1 MSFHPVKCLV
11 LRSTRSKK
19 PINTTYQLHGQVLS
33 IVPSTIYLGLTI
45 QDDGE
50 WKNQINNFETK
61 GNQLLGFLRRNMK
74 IDNKQAKQEAYKML
88 IRQPI
93 EYGAV
98 IWDPYHKVD
107 IDKLEKIQR
116 RAARFVQGD
125 YKQTSSVTAM
135 IDNLEWPSL
144 EERRKQLRINYL
156 IKIMTGKVAVKQ
168 DLLIP
173 ATNRLRRTHNCQLKI
188 IPSSKDYRKYSF
200 FVRTIRDWNALPA
213 DSIPKDVM
221 SFFGKSH

>member
-1 MSFHPVKCLV
+1 M
-11 LRSTRSKK
+11 
-19 PINTTYQLHGQVLS
+19 
-33 IVPSTIYLGLTI
+33 
-45 QDDGE
+45 
-50 WKNQINNFETK
+50 
-61 GNQLLGFLRRNMK
+61 
-74 IDNKQAKQEAYKML
+74 
-88 IRQPI
+88 
-93 EYGAV
+93 
-98 IWDPYHKVD
+98 
-107 IDKLEKIQR
+107 EKIQR

-125 YKQTSSVTAM
+125 YKQTSSVSAM